1 MDVDEEKSAADK
13 EKEKKDEKKEEEV
26 KKEEPLFEIL
36 SNPARVMRPQ
46 LQVVSLE
53 LPAKY
58 KPMKDLS
65 IGGKFDHKKYQRGNQ
80 WIKLMILID
89 VLKLWFN
96 SNGLF
101 PHPI

>member
-1 MDVDEEKSAADK
+1 MDVDEEKAD
-13 EKEKKDEKKEEEV
+13 KEKKDEKKEEEV

-36 SNPARVMRPQ
+36 SNPARVMKPQ

-65 IGGKFDHKKYQRGNQ
+65 IGG
-80 WIKLMILID
+80 
-89 VLKLWFN
+89 N
-96 SNGLF
+96 SNSF
-101 PHPI
+101 NFKIV

>member
-13 EKEKKDEKKEEEV
+13 EKDKKDEKKEEEV

-65 IGGKFDHKKYQRGNQ
+65 IGGKSYNINCKIVIVRALECKMSCEKHSEKN
-80 WIKLMILID
+80 
-89 VLKLWFN
+89 
-96 SNGLF
+96 
-101 PHPI
+101 